1 MICVQCGS
9 EVAAANKFCGD
20 CGAPMLRQCG
30 ACGTNNPTD
39 KKFCG
44 ECGTA
49 LTHAAETPA
58 AAPAPGAERR
68 LISAVFVDLV
78 GSTELGSRLDP
89 EDMREV
95 IAAFQGCVTGQI
107 ARFEGFVA
115 RYMGD
120 GVLVYF
126 GYPQAQEDD
135 AERAVRAALAIIE
148 AVNKTNTIAG
158 PPGTLRVRVGIATG
172 LVVVGDLIGSGSSLE
187 SSAVGDTLN
196 LAARLQSLA
205 EPGVVVIAEDTRR
218 LIGGLFEYD
227 ALAPA
232 QLKGWRNP
240 VQAWA
245 VLRES
250 AIDSRFEALR
260 TGERPLIGRQEEI
273 ELLSRRWE
281 QSRSGAGRV
290 VLLSGEPGIGK
301 SRLIAA
307 LEESIRATPHVSLRF
322 LCSPHH
328 LDTPLDPIVRQLTRV
343 ADLQPGDSDAVK
355 RDKLTRALPA
365 DASPQDVRLIAEL
378 LSIPVPGGEARPATP
393 QQKREMTFAA
403 ILRQFESVARRSPLL
418 IVIEDMHWADPSSL
432 DLLTLLVDKVERL
445 PVLVVITTRPVAQPP
460 WVSRAHVTM
469 QLLSTLDR
477 DSAKSL
483 ISTVT
488 GDQTLPDQ
496 VIDRI
501 IGHADGVP
509 LFIEELTKTVLESSQ
524 RDGHDG
530 PHNEPL
536 SADAV
541 PKSLYASL
549 MARLD
554 RLSAGKEAA
563 QIGSVLGREFSFETL
578 GKLFF
583 RPALQLVRA
592 MSELVDTGLVTA
604 RGQPP
609 DAIYTFKHALIQDA
623 AYASLL
629 RDRRRAIHLRVAEIL
644 ENGIGGI
651 MVEPQLIAWHFAQGG
666 APDKS
671 ISYYAE
677 ASERA
682 TGRFALAEMVSH
694 LRSALGQVKGLPRA
708 DDQLRHELA
717 LQVALGRALIDHQG
731 SGSEQVRT
739 VFERARELSLTAD
752 DAMQL
757 VRVHDGLIN
766 YYFTH
771 SAPREMLR
779 HADELLEV
787 GKRKKNAQALL
798 VGRRTAGFAKLLLG
812 RFADAND
819 DMQSFLSMYDPERDG
834 PQAGLTTRDPKVSI
848 CTMLGICLT
857 ARGYPRAGAAMSL
870 EGVRHAETSNHVV
883 SLILGLRRAC
893 VEGMVQR
900 DVGRVIELSDRL
912 LSVAS
917 EYDTFKGLRDGVIF
931 QGWARWHFN
940 KDTALLER
948 MDDSIQH
955 FDATKHWALLPFFMA
970 VTAEIKGDN
979 GDVDGAV
986 ALLDRALE
994 LVCITGE
1001 AWSEPEII
1009 RLQARFGA
1017 RDADEAEGLLH
1028 KALAKAQEQG
1038 AKLWELRA
1046 ATSLG
1051 ELWQEQGR
1059 TTAAHE
1065 LLAPVFTWFTEGHD
1079 KPDLV
1084 AARHL
1089 LDTTSQQGRRA
1100 S

>member
-9 EVAAANKFCGD
+9 EVAATNKFCGD
-20 CGAPMLRQCG
+20 CGAPMLRPCP
-30 ACGTNNPTD
+30 ACGSDNPAD

-44 ECGTA
+44 ECGSSLTA
-49 LTHAAETPA
+49 AHDATPA
-58 AAPAPGAERR
+58 AAAASVAERR
-68 LISAVFVDLV
+68 LLSAMFVDLV

-89 EDMREV
+89 EDLREV

-135 AERAVRAALAIIE
+135 AERAIRAGLALVK
-148 AVNKTNTIAG
+148 AVNQTNTIAG
-158 PPGTLRVRVGIATG
+158 PPGTLRVRIGIATG

-205 EPGVVVIAEDTRR
+205 EPGAVVIAEDTKR
-218 LIGGLFEYD
+218 LTGGLFDYEQ
-227 ALAPA
+227 LAPA

-240 VQAWA
+240 VQAWV
-245 VLRES
+245 VLGES

-273 ELLSRRWE
+273 ELLLRRWE
-281 QSRSGAGRV
+281 QARSGAGRV

-307 LEESIRATPHVSLRF
+307 LEESIGQTPHVSLRF

-328 LDTPLDPIVRQLTRV
+328 LDTPLDPIIRQITRL
-343 ADLQPGDSDAVK
+343 ADLQPGDSDTDK
-355 RDKLTRALPA
+355 RAKLTRALPP
-365 DASPQDVRLIAEL
+365 DTSPQDIRLIAEL
-378 LSIPVPGGEARPATP
+378 LSIPVPGNDPRAANP

-403 ILRQFESVARRSPLL
+403 ILRQFESVARKGPLL
-418 IVIEDMHWADPSSL
+418 IIVEDMHWADPSSL
-432 DLLTLLVDKVERL
+432 DLLTLLIEKVERL
-445 PVLVVITTRPVAQPP
+445 PVLVVITTRPIPQPP
-460 WVSRAHVTM
+460 WVSRAHATM
-469 QLLSTLDR
+469 LLLSTLDR
-477 DSAKSL
+477 ENAKSL
-483 ISTVT
+483 IGTVA
-488 GDQTLPDQ
+488 GDQPLPDQ
-496 VIDRI
+496 VVERI

-509 LFIEELTKTVLESSQ
+509 LFIEELTKTVLESAHHG
-524 RDGHDG
+524 DHEG
-530 PHNEPL
+530 PQSEPL

-651 MVEPQLIAWHFAQGG
+651 TVEPHLIAWHFAQGG
-666 APDKS
+666 APDRS
-671 ISYYAE
+671 IHYYVDA
-677 ASERA
+677 ADRA

-694 LRSALGQVKGLPRA
+694 LRNGLNQVKALSNA
-708 DDQLRHELA
+708 EDQLRRELA
-717 LQVALGRALIDHQG
+717 LQVSLGRALIDYQG
-731 SGSEQVRT
+731 SGSEEVRT
-739 VFERARELSLTAD
+739 VFERARELSLSAD

-757 VRVHDGLIN
+757 ARVHDGLIN

-779 HADELLEV
+779 HADELIEV
-787 GKRKKNAQALL
+787 GKRKKHGQALL

-819 DMQSFLSMYDPERDG
+819 DMQSFLSMYDHDRDG

-857 ARGYPRAGAAMSL
+857 ARGYPSAGAAMSL
-870 EGVRHAETSNHVV
+870 EGVRHAETLNHVV

-893 VEGMVQR
+893 VEGMLQR
-900 DVGRVIELSDRL
+900 DVARVNELSDRL
-912 LSVAS
+912 MSIAS
-917 EYDTFKGLRDGVIF
+917 EYDTFKGPRDGVIF
-931 QGWARWHFN
+931 QGWARWHTN
-940 KDTALLER
+940 KDTALLDR

-955 FDATKHWALLPFFMA
+955 FDATRHWALLPFFMA
-970 VTAEIKGDN
+970 VTAEIKGDS
-979 GDVDGAV
+979 GDVNGAV

-994 LVCITGE
+994 LVRITGE
-1001 AWSEPEII
+1001 AWAEPEIT
-1009 RLQARFGA
+1009 RLQARFAA
-1017 RDADEAEGLLH
+1017 RDAGEAEALLQ
-1028 KALAKAQEQG
+1028 KALAKAVEQG
-1038 AKLWELRA
+1038 AKLWELRTA
-1046 ATSLG
+1046 ASLA
-1051 ELWQEQGR
+1051 ELWNEQGR
-1059 TTAAHE
+1059 STEARE
-1065 LLAPVFTWFTEGHD
+1065 LVSAIYAWFTEGHD

-1084 AARHL
+1084 AARCF
-1089 LDTTSQQGRRA
+1089 LDA
-1100 S
+1100 SRQKAP